1 MAKIYEYSENN
12 IKWKDEKIMPPSMN
26 ASFVN
31 IFPINDTRTHLSFI
45 IIV

>member
-12 IKWKDEKIMPPSMN
+12 IKWKGEKIMSPSMN

-31 IFPINDTRTHLSFI
+31 IFPVSDTRTHLSFI